1 MMKLTSKQV
10 QHLLLRVG
18 FGDSYDVIQSYTGK
32 TPHEVLRDQFEKQ
45 FDPIN
50 VDTSN
55 YLQLSDD
62 DKSMMAKRKQ
72 TI

>member
-55 YLQLSDD
+55 YLQLSSNYNSILF
-62 DKSMMAKRKQ
+62 K
-72 TI
+72 